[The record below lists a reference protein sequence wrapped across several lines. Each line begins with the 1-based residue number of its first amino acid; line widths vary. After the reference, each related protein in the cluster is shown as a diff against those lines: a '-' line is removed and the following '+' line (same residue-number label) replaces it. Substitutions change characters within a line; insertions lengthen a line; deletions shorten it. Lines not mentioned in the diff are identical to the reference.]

1 MKKRRKRKTKKRK
14 PIRFMAMSKL
24 IGLFVINVVIIV
36 IGYSMYEMHRLEN
49 IEMLQYLICGVF
61 AILAS
66 YIGFYINM
74 AKAEHI
80 EDKKNQIRKEL
91 ELIRRDG
98 ISEEEKEREIELQQE
113 LEKMNSTLEE
123 LETEEEIKYQ

>member
-1 MKKRRKRKTKKRK
+1 MKKKKRK
-14 PIRFMAMSKL
+14 QKKPVRFTAMSKL
-24 IGLFVINVVIIV
+24 IGFVIIGIVIIV
-36 IGYSMYEMHRLEN
+36 MAFSMYEMHR
-49 IEMLQYLICGVF
+49 IQDISSLQYLICGVF

-80 EDKKNQIRKEL
+80 EDKKNQIKKEL

-98 ISEEEKEREIELQQE
+98 IAEEERERELELQQE
-113 LEKMNSTLEE
+113 LENMGITLDN
-123 LETEEEIKYQ
+123 LNTEEEIKYQ

>member
-1 MKKRRKRKTKKRK
+1 MKKKKRK
-14 PIRFMAMSKL
+14 QKKPVRFTAMSKL
-24 IGLFVINVVIIV
+24 IGFVIIGIVIIV
-36 IGYSMYEMHRLEN
+36 MAFSMYEMHR
-49 IEMLQYLICGVF
+49 IQDISSLQYLICGVF

-80 EDKKNQIRKEL
+80 EDKKNQIKKEL

-98 ISEEEKEREIELQQE
+98 IAEEERERELELQQE
-113 LEKMNSTLEE
+113 LENMGITLDN
-123 LETEEEIKYQ
+123 LITEEEIKYQ